1 MIKNFELAKQ
11 VAEEYKIPLALLC
24 AVIEKESNGHHVYG
38 HDADG
43 VYSTR
48 GRTVVVDGL
57 SYGVGANVPVTSRN
71 FAEFERRVLAGE
83 KSNGV
88 GIMQIT
94 FAGAVRADGTRDG
107 GYLRIAREKGFDLSK
122 ELDNIRMGAD
132 IIKAHFQKA
141 GGIPSKDAVV
151 YVGTKYNGRSA
162 YGEDLWVKFQAWE
175 KKLAEQPKPAEQPSD
190 VDNVEQIDHD
200 EVIKLTSKFEELS
213 TKVDALSA
221 ALEVFGKQA
230 TETAERLDALRLNL
244 HKV

>member
-1 MIKNFELAKQ
+1 MIENFELAKQ

-38 HDADG
+38 HDTDG

-57 SYGVGANVPVTSRN
+57 SYGVGANVPVTPRN

-94 FAGAVRADGTRDG
+94 YAGPVRADGTRDG
-107 GYLRIAREKGFDLSK
+107 GYLRVAREKGLDLSK

-132 IIKAHFQKA
+132 IIRGHLQKA
-141 GGIPSKDAVV
+141 GGVPSKDAVV
-151 YVGTKYNGRSA
+151 YVGTKYNGRST

-175 KKLAEQPKPAEQPSD
+175 RKLAEQASN
-190 VDNVEQIDHD
+190 VDNVEQVDYDRFIG
-200 EVIKLTSKFEELS
+200 LTSKVEELS

-221 ALEVFGKQA
+221 ALQVFGKQA
-230 TETAERLDALRLNL
+230 GETAEQLNALRQNL

>member
-24 AVIEKESNGHHVYG
+24 AVIEKESNGHHIYG

-43 VYSTR
+43 VHSTR
-48 GRTVVVDGL
+48 GRTVIVDGL
-57 SYGVGANVPVTSRN
+57 VYGGGANVPVTSRN

-94 FAGAVRADGTRDG
+94 YAGAVRADGTRDG
-107 GYLRIAREKGFDLSK
+107 GYFRAAREKGFDLSK

-132 IIKAHFQKA
+132 IIKAHFQRA
-141 GGIPSKDAVV
+141 GSIPSKDAVV
-151 YVGTKYNGRSA
+151 YVGTKYNGRFT

-175 KKLAEQPKPAEQPSD
+175 KKLDELAERAGD
-190 VDNVEQIDHD
+190 VDNVEQVDYD
-200 EVIKLTSKFEELS
+200 EVIKLLTSKVEELS
-213 TKVDALSA
+213 TKVNALSA
-221 ALEVFGKQA
+221 AVEVFGKQA
-230 TETAERLDALRLNL
+230 TETAELLDALRSNL